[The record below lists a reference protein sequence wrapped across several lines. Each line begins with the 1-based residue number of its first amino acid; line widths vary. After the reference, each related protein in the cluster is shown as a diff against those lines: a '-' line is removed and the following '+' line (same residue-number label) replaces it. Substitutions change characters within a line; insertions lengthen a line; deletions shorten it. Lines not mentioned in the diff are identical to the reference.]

1 MSRQDLYERILQSLH
16 SCVFDDARWPAAS
29 GLIDE
34 LCGAKGNFLIFGDG
48 AEQDDVDIFFA
59 RFCFRGQRHVEI
71 EREYFEVYHAFDER
85 LPRLRLL
92 PDSQLTP
99 VPSLFSEDE
108 MKTSVVYNDL
118 LPRTDTRDGFNVRL
132 DGPDGS
138 RIVWGLAD
146 PVEGDGWSAAQV
158 ETIEG
163 LLPHLRQLVRVRQA
177 LVNAG
182 ALGASMAEQ
191 LANVWTGVIHLD
203 RRARVVAANDRGGAI
218 LRSGDGL
225 TDRDGTLRATLP
237 EEDAALQA
245 LLARALPYLGGPGAG
260 GSMMVKRE
268 NSVSRL
274 VVHVSPVNERGPE
287 LWQGRVGALV
297 LAVDPTDRL
306 GIDPERVGDILGL
319 SPAQTY
325 LAVSLAEGRTT
336 REIAAEMGR
345 SVNTVRWH
353 IRHIYTR
360 HGLSRQVELIRL
372 VMSLANIPEVR
383 R

>member
-1 MSRQDLYERILQSLH
+1 M
-16 SCVFDDARWPAAS
+16 
-29 GLIDE
+29 
-34 LCGAKGNFLIFGDG
+34 
-48 AEQDDVDIFFA
+48 
-59 RFCFRGQRHVEI
+59 
-71 EREYFEVYHAFDER
+71 
-85 LPRLRLL
+85 
-92 PDSQLTP
+92 
-99 VPSLFSEDE
+99 
-108 MKTSVVYNDL
+108 
-118 LPRTDTRDGFNVRL
+118 
-132 DGPDGS
+132 
-138 RIVWGLAD
+138 
-146 PVEGDGWSAAQV
+146 
-158 ETIEG
+158 
-163 LLPHLRQLVRVRQA
+163 
-177 LVNAG
+177 
-182 ALGASMAEQ
+182 
-191 LANVWTGVIHLD
+191 
-203 RRARVVAANDRGGAI
+203 VAANDRGGAI

-237 EEDAALQA
+237 EEDAALQG

-319 SPAQTY
+319 TPAQTY
-325 LAVSLAEGRTT
+325 LAVSLAEGRTI

>member
-48 AEQDDVDIFFA
+48 AAEDDVDIFFA
-59 RFCFRGQRHVEI
+59 RFCFRGQRHAEI

-92 PDSQLTP
+92 PDSQVTP

-138 RIVWGLAD
+138 RIVWAIAD
-146 PVEGDGWSAAQV
+146 PVAGDGWSAAQV

-245 LLARALPYLGGPGAG
+245 LLAQALPYLGGPGAG

-319 SPAQTY
+319 SPAQSH
-325 LAVSLAEGRTT
+325 LAVSLAEGRTI

-372 VMSLANIPEVR
+372 VMSLANIPGVR

>member
-1 MSRQDLYERILQSLH
+1 MLGHPEGRSVAEEPR
-16 SCVFDDARWPAAS
+16 S
-29 GLIDE
+29 GLTRRNA
-34 LCGAKGNFLIFGDG
+34 LTLGTTSCGLSRVLFAIY
-48 AEQDDVDIFFA
+48 A
-59 RFCFRGQRHVEI
+59 RF
-71 EREYFEVYHAFDER
+71 HAA
-85 LPRLRLL
+85 
-92 PDSQLTP
+92 
-99 VPSLFSEDE
+99 VN
-108 MKTSVVYNDL
+108 K
-118 LPRTDTRDGFNVRL
+118 
-132 DGPDGS
+132 
-138 RIVWGLAD
+138 A
-146 PVEGDGWSAAQV
+146 

-163 LLPHLRQLVRVRQA
+163 LLPHLRQFVRVRQA

-218 LRSGDGL
+218 LRSRDGL

-237 EEDAALQA
+237 EEDAALQG
-245 LLARALPYLGGPGAG
+245 LLAQALPYLGGPGAG
-260 GSMMVKRE
+260 GSMMVRRE

-319 SPAQTY
+319 TPAQTY
-325 LAVSLAEGRTT
+325 LAVSLAEGRTI

-353 IRHIYTR
+353 VRHIYTR